1 MCAQI
6 PDALRKFSFHA
17 FFPLKA
23 LNRKQVQLGLLLH
36 QGDLCSFWSSLPI
49 QKYTIKKER
58 KEEAGG
64 KRVVE
69 NLGVSRCDI
78 YKMWLPYGAA
88 PPQPR
93 TVFNYGNFALI
104 IIVNK
109 ALLGYYL
116 KKKL

>member
-1 MCAQI
+1 MEFIANSKI
-6 PDALRKFSFHA
+6 Y
-17 FFPLKA
+17 
-23 LNRKQVQLGLLLH
+23 N
-36 QGDLCSFWSSLPI
+36 
-49 QKYTIKKER
+49 KER
-58 KEEAGG
+58 KEGGGRG

-116 KKKL
+116 KTNCNIGSVALL